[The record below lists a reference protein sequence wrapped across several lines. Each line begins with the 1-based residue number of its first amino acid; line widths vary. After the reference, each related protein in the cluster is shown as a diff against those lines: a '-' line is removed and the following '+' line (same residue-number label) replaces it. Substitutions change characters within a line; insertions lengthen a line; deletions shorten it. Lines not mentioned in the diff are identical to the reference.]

1 VFDPSLN
8 IGLTERDA
16 GNKEVLQLPVRLGF
30 MVTPQLN
37 LGLSLALIGAF
48 DGFGDNY
55 FVPLGV
61 GGTFAI
67 NSTFDVRAQFTLERL
82 IAANNSGADFRTL
95 SIGAAWRM

>member
-1 VFDPSLN
+1 MAHRMRV
-8 IGLTERDA
+8 ERGDERGAPLGA
-16 GNKEVLQLPVRLGF
+16 GPL
-30 MVTPQLN
+30 
-37 LGLSLALIGAF
+37 

-67 NSTFDVRAQFTLERL
+67 NSALDVRAQFTLDRL
-82 IAANNSGADFRTL
+82 IAANNGGADARTL